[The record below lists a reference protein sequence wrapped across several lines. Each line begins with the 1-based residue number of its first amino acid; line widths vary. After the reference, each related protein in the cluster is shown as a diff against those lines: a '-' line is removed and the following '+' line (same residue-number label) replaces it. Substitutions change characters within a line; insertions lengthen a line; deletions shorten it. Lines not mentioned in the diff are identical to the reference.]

1 MKPNK
6 QGISRIVILIPRLG
20 IVLKIARCNP
30 LRAVKLILMAISLFP
45 SDLGKK
51 SYVMSP
57 AKFWFYKRKYHFKH
71 GIFGPLDFRAEHSL
85 LYLLLRGVV
94 ANTSEFIFYLRNRN
108 NPFLIPT
115 YFSLFGIINI
125 QPLQRDVCTSKDKVF
140 QHLAKFTEFNE
151 LFKYGPHTFAEQSNF
166 CVNKEGKL
174 CVLDYAGTGAQ
185 KMIKKYG
192 IKFNSKLKRAN

>member
-1 MKPNK
+1 MKPK
-6 QGISRIVILIPRLG
+6 KEGISRIVILMPRLG

-30 LRAVKLILMAISLFP
+30 LKAIKLILITLSLFP
-45 SDLGKK
+45 SDMGK
-51 SYVMSP
+51 SYVLSP
-57 AKFWFYKRKYHFKH
+57 AKAWWWRRTYYFKH
-71 GIFGPLDFRAEHSL
+71 GICGPIKFRCEHSF
-85 LYLLLRGVV
+85 LYLLFRGVV

-151 LFKYGPHTFAEQSNF
+151 LFKHGPHTFAEESNF
-166 CVNKEGKL
+166 CVNKDGKL
-174 CVLDYAGTGAQ
+174 CVLDYAGKGAQ
-185 KMIKKYG
+185 NMFLKYG
-192 IKFNSKLKRAN
+192 QQFNSKFKRTD